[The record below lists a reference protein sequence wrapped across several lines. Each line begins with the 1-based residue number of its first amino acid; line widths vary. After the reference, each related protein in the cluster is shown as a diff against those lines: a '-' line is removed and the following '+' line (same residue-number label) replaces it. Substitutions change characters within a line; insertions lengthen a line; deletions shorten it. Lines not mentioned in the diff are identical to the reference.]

1 MVQLGRGTGAER
13 TPRRRDR
20 RESQRDQRRRSVAMK
35 RLRLRFS
42 SRRSLLLCVGNA
54 RRCCG
59 RRVLLLETQNTPMNA
74 LAQHLFVKIRS
85 HGHWV
90 RWFRWCNVA
99 IGRAASRGRGE
110 ESAEKVNAIN
120 VGALLR

>member
-1 MVQLGRGTGAER
+1 MVQRGESRDAEP
-13 TPRRRDR
+13 TQRRRER

-42 SRRSLLLCVGNA
+42 SRRSLPLCVGSA
-54 RRCCG
+54 RRYCRQCA
-59 RRVLLLETQNTPMNA
+59 LLVQTQHTPMNA
-74 LAQHLFVKIRS
+74 LTRHLFVKIRS

-99 IGRAASRGRGE
+99 RAKAVSQRRGE
-110 ESAEKVNAIN
+110 ESAEKVNATN

>member
-1 MVQLGRGTGAER
+1 MVQRGESRDAEP

-20 RESQRDQRRRSVAMK
+20 RESQRDQSRRSVAMK

-42 SRRSLLLCVGNA
+42 SRRSLPLCVGSA
-54 RRCCG
+54 RRYCH
-59 RRVLLLETQNTPMNA
+59 RRALLQTQNTPMNA
-74 LAQHLFVKIRS
+74 LTRHLFVKIRS

-90 RWFRWCNVA
+90 RWFRWRNVA
-99 IGRAASRGRGE
+99 RVETLSQRRGE
-110 ESAEKVNAIN
+110 ETAEKVNATN